1 MRSEIENGVL
11 NDHPSQF
18 DTTGSTA
25 IGQEL
30 RKATRALTSR
40 LLLIAGI
47 TLAFALLGITY
58 LWLAEVQYTST
69 AEILIDPRSKQ
80 LLERQVAPTG
90 LGSSS
95 LGPDTILL
103 DSQIEVIHSSLVL
116 DKVIE
121 KNGLLK
127 DSEYGG
133 ETSDSNSKRSG
144 LGEIARWVLRGPQ
157 SSTIPNEAP
166 LDKALRKL
174 TENLRISRKN
184 NTYVVAISVNSADR
198 FKAADIANSISS
210 IYVDESNDS
219 ANAVAVEASAAL
231 SERLQKLQK
240 DAADA
245 DRKVEEYR
253 AKTGLTET
261 SANSL
266 VEQQLKELTSILT
279 NAKVATQEEEA
290 KWREIEPVRPTDFG
304 GLPSITKELSP
315 QLSDLMMQLTAA
327 QSREEAV
334 KAVYLPRHPL
344 LKAAVKQR
352 NVVERAISSEI
363 SSIKSR
369 QRGLYE
375 AAVGKELE
383 LEAKVKAL
391 ETKSTEL
398 RMASLQ
404 LNELV
409 ADAAVR
415 NEVLNTFK
423 NGARRAEEQIG
434 LPASTVRIITR
445 ATPSSRPSSPK
456 AMLLLAASIGL
467 GVLVGTLL
475 AWLMHI
481 LNGTRNRQ
489 PQPYLERWTD

>member
-1 MRSEIENGVL
+1 MQSEIVNGVL

-18 DTTGSTA
+18 ETGSVSS

-30 RKATRALTSR
+30 RLAVRALTSR
-40 LLLIAGI
+40 FWLIAAS
-47 TLAFALLGITY
+47 TLICIFLGVAY
-58 LWLAEVQYTST
+58 LWSAEVLYSSTS
-69 AEILIDPRSKQ
+69 EILIDPRSKQ

-127 DSEYGG
+127 DPEYGG
-133 ETSDSNSKRSG
+133 STSNANPSAF
-144 LGEIARWVLRGPQ
+144 GEIARWLLRGPQ
-157 SSTIPNEAP
+157 STSIPNEAP

-174 TENLRISRKN
+174 NENLRISRKN
-184 NTYVVAISVNSADR
+184 NTYVVAISVNSSDR

-210 IYVDESNDS
+210 IYVDESNAS
-219 ANAVAVEASAAL
+219 ANAVAVEASSAL
-231 SERLQKLQK
+231 SERLQRLQK
-240 DAADA
+240 EAAEA

-253 AKTGLTET
+253 TKTGLTET

-290 KWREIEPVRPTDFG
+290 KWHEIETVKPTDMKS
-304 GLPSITKELSP
+304 LPSITKELSP
-315 QLSDLMMQLTAA
+315 QLSDLLMQLTAA

-352 NVVERAISSEI
+352 NVVERAISAEI
-363 SSIKSR
+363 SGIKLR
-369 QRGLYE
+369 QRGIFE

-383 LEAKVKAL
+383 LEAKVRAL

-404 LNELV
+404 LNELI
-409 ADAAVR
+409 ADAALR
-415 NEVLNTFK
+415 NEVLTSFK
-423 NGARRAEEQIG
+423 NGARQAEEQIG

-456 AMLLLAASIGL
+456 AMLLLVASAGL
-467 GVLVGTLL
+467 GLLLGTLL

-481 LNGTRNRQ
+481 LNGTGARL
-489 PQPYLERWTD
+489 PQPYVARWDV